1 MQKGIFERPSRITM
15 FDFCYLHY
23 KDQIFLRSQV
33 PFKIGKKSNIVER
46 CCERNATLLPYFYF
60 SKVKASILLWM
71 PASFLSVRPS
81 SFELPFF
88 IKRKAFGFLDTK
100 KEGPKGLFS
109 SPDAGLSGLFR
120 KWNKVVDWKS
130 GY

>member
-46 CCERNATLLPYFYF
+46 CCERDA
-60 SKVKASILLWM
+60 AILLLFESEGIN
-71 PASFLSVRPS
+71 SFVNACFFLERPPVV
-81 SFELPFF
+81 LWTPFF
-88 IKRKAFGFLDTK
+88 HQKESFGFLDTK

>member
-15 FDFCYLHY
+15 FDFCY
-23 KDQIFLRSQV
+23 IWTLRIRYFCGVKYTFQNWQ
-33 PFKIGKKSNIVER
+33 KKSNIVER
-46 CCERNATLLPYFYF
+46 CCERDAILFF

-120 KWNKVVDWKS
+120 KWNKVVERVDN
-130 GY
+130 